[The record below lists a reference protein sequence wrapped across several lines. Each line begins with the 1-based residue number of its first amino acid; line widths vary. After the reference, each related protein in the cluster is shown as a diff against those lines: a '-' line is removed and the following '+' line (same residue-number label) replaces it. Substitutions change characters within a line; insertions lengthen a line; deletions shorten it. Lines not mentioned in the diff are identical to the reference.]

1 VAAGEVTINQ
11 LLRIVALFLEKE
23 AAARQKIA
31 NDLADCAEIL
41 SVIVLSAE
49 KDLITRF
56 FRAK

>member
-1 VAAGEVTINQ
+1 MELLYNQ

-23 AAARQKIA
+23 AASWRKIA
-31 NDLADCAEIL
+31 DDPADCAEIL
-41 SVIVLSAE
+41 LALLLSAE